1 MKRRFSFIA
10 VLAVFLI
17 SSCTIIQP
25 GKVGIKVN
33 RLGDSLPC

>member
-17 SSCTIIQP
+17 SSCTIQP